1 MRNDIGANPSM
12 NLDASDLKNLRIFLL
27 VAESSGFAN
36 AQFVLNKDASTISRA
51 VATLESRLG
60 LTLCTRGRQGF
71 ALTDAGRAV
80 QEEGRKILLS
90 LRSFEHKLDSL
101 KIEGGGRI
109 AIGIIDNIVGD
120 SAFRLHEAI
129 RDISTR
135 FNDRVELAVYV
146 ESPYELELQLLR
158 KDLDIAI
165 GIFDRH
171 HEALVYQ
178 DLYLEEDRLYCAP
191 QSAIGQLLADNI
203 SLEEAVELLSLQ
215 NFVARNFLNESDLQ
229 CLGFPV
235 TGDVAYTSN
244 VEAIALMVMSGKY
257 LGFLPCHYAR
267 RMVDEGVLVPVFAD
281 SIRRA
286 SLMQLVFRKGDDH
299 ARNVVR
305 YSLETIHGCIRPNAE
320 SL

>member
-1 MRNDIGANPSM
+1 M

-36 AQFVLNKDASTISRA
+36 AQFILNKDASTISRA

-71 ALTDAGRAV
+71 ALTDAGRTV

-101 KIEGGGRI
+101 KNEGGGRI

-129 RDISTR
+129 RNISTR
-135 FNDRVELAVYV
+135 FNDQVELAVYV
-146 ESPYELELQLLR
+146 ESPYELERQLLR

-191 QSAIGQLLADNI
+191 QSAIGQLLTPDFM
-203 SLEEAVELLSLQ
+203 LEEALDLLSLQ

-235 TGDVAYTSN
+235 AGDVAYTSN

-257 LGFLPCHYAR
+257 LGFLPCHYAQ
-267 RMVDEGVLVPVFAD
+267 RMVVEGALIPVFPD

-286 SLMQLVFRKGDDH
+286 SLMQLVLRKGEDH
-299 ARNVVR
+299 ARNIVR
-305 YSLETIHGCIRPNAE
+305 HSLAMIHGCIRQADY
-320 SL
+320 SQ

>member
-1 MRNDIGANPSM
+1 M
-12 NLDASDLKNLRIFLL
+12 NLGSSDLKNLRIFLL

-36 AQFVLNKDASTISRA
+36 AQFILNKDASTISRA

-90 LRSFEHKLDSL
+90 LRSFENKLDSL
-101 KIEGGGRI
+101 KNEGGGRI

-129 RDISTR
+129 RNISTR
-135 FNDRVELAVYV
+135 FNDQVELAVYV
-146 ESPYELELQLLR
+146 ESPYELERQLLR

-178 DLYLEEDRLYCAP
+178 DLYFEEDRLYCAP
-191 QSAIGQLLADNI
+191 QSAIGQLLTPDFM
-203 SLEEAVELLSLQ
+203 LEEAQDLLSLQ

-235 TGDVAYTSN
+235 VGDVAYTSN
-244 VEAIALMVMSGKY
+244 VEAIALMIMSGKY

-267 RMVDEGVLVPVFAD
+267 SMVDEGALIPVFPD
-281 SIRRA
+281 RIRRA
-286 SLMQLVFRKGDDH
+286 SLMQLVLRKGDDH

-305 YSLETIHGCIRPNAE
+305 HSLEMIHGCIR
-320 SL
+320 